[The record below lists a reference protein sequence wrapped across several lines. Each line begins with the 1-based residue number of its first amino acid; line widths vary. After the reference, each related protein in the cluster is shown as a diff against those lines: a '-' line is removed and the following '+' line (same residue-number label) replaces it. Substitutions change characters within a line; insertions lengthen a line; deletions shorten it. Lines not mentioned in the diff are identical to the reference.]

1 MSQDETV
8 HRIGD
13 YEILGVLG
21 AGGMGKVF
29 KVRNVISD
37 RIEAMKILLP
47 DLAGQKELA
56 DRFLREIKLL
66 ASLNHPNIASLRT
79 ALTIGNQ
86 LVMIMEFVEG
96 TTLAARVEQGPVSPA
111 DAVDYIDQVLVALSY
126 AHRQQIIHRD
136 IKPANMMLT
145 PQGLVKLM
153 DFGIARSGQN
163 RGMTMTG
170 TTLGSLYYMSP
181 EQVKGEGV
189 DARSDLYSVGVSLYE
204 LVTGRKPFQAE
215 SNYSLMS
222 AHLQQAPTPPI
233 ELQPGLPSALN
244 QVILMG
250 LAKDPAQRFQSADA
264 FRNALKSVAEGLR
277 KPAEVAAVLASQPAA
292 LGATAV
298 FQEQLP
304 PASAAGPVAAP
315 ARTPVQASVQ
325 ASAGAPLAAAIGTP
339 SLAPGTAPGAG
350 VAEPAAQAAAQP
362 ISPAAKPGGYRG
374 FYMTLGA
381 LVVLAVLVTAGVY
394 VPRWEKAR
402 AGGRAS
408 QSTQQPSNPAPSTP
422 ASPADTAGGGA
433 SQSQP
438 TNPGSA
444 APSGSQQPATNA
456 SEGQSSSS
464 QPSNSASNPAPAGTA
479 GTANPPAGDSG
490 HTKTTEASSGEH
502 HHPSNPPRSSD
513 NQVQSSEQS
522 SAPSS
527 AGSTQSGQPQGGA
540 QQVGGTGNQA
550 PAADS
555 AELDEL
561 EHQMDQLS
569 SRATAAHDG
578 VENLRRAQSQQ
589 GLNLRGDISAA
600 EDRMGT
606 YMGKAQAAFQNQDSK
621 STKKYMELAE
631 TEVETLEK
639 FLGRR

>member
-1 MSQDETV
+1 MSPEETV

-79 ALTIGNQ
+79 ALTLGNQ

-96 TTLAARVEQGPVSPA
+96 TTLAARVEQGPIPPA

-126 AHRQQIIHRD
+126 AHRQHVIHRD

-153 DFGIARSGQN
+153 DFGIARSGQD
-163 RGMTMTG
+163 RGTTMTG

-189 DARSDLYSVGVSLYE
+189 DARSDLYSVAVSLYE
-204 LVTGRKPFQAE
+204 LVTGRKPFQAD

-233 ELQPGLPSALN
+233 ELQPSLPFTLN
-244 QVILMG
+244 EVILMG

-264 FRNALKSVAEGLR
+264 FRNALKNVAEGLR
-277 KPAEVAAVLASQPAA
+277 KRSDVAVAPVSPPPAV
-292 LGATAV
+292 GATAV
-298 FQEQLP
+298 FQDHLP
-304 PASAAGPVAAP
+304 PRSAASPVAEP
-315 ARTPVQASVQ
+315 AAAPVQPSVQ
-325 ASAGAPLAAAIGTP
+325 AQAEAPVPAAIGTP
-339 SLAPGTAPGAG
+339 PSTISGTAPA
-350 VAEPAAQAAAQP
+350 VAQP
-362 ISPAAKPGGYRG
+362 GPQGVPQPLPDSAKPGGYRG

-381 LVVLAVLVTAGVY
+381 LVVLAVLVAAGVY

-402 AGGRAS
+402 ASGQAS
-408 QSTQQPSNPAPSTP
+408 QSTQQPASPATSAP
-422 ASPADTAGGGA
+422 ASPANAGGDG
-433 SQSQP
+433 SQP
-438 TNPGSA
+438 PTNSGSSA
-444 APSGSQQPATNA
+444 TATATSSQQPAANA
-456 SEGQSSSS
+456 VESQPSTPPSSSD
-464 QPSNSASNPAPAGTA
+464 SNSASAANAPS
-479 GTANPPAGDSG
+479 GDSG
-490 HTKTTEASSGEH
+490 HGQAKATATENSGQ
-502 HHPSNPPRSSD
+502 HHPSNSPSQGRSSG
-513 NQVQSSEQS
+513 NQVQASEQPS
-522 SAPSS
+522 TPSS
-527 AGSTQSGQPQGGA
+527 AGSTQSGQSQAGVQQAGGA
-540 QQVGGTGNQA
+540 GSQA
-550 PAADS
+550 TAADS
-555 AELDEL
+555 AVMDEL
-561 EHQMDQLS
+561 EHQMDQLT
-569 SRATAAHDG
+569 SRAAAAKDS
-578 VENLRRAQSQQ
+578 VETIRREQSQQ

-600 EDRMGT
+600 EQRMDT
-606 YMGKAQAAFQNQDSK
+606 YMGKAQSAFQNQDAK
-621 STKKYMELAE
+621 STKRYLDLAE
-631 TEVETLEK
+631 PEIETLEK

>member
-1 MSQDETV
+1 MSQEETV

-66 ASLNHPNIASLRT
+66 ASLNHPSIASLRT

-96 TTLAARVEQGPVSPA
+96 TTLAVRVEQGPIPPA

-136 IKPANMMLT
+136 IKPANMMVT

-153 DFGIARSGQN
+153 DFGIARSGQD

-189 DARSDLYSVGVSLYE
+189 DARSDLYSVAVSLYE
-204 LVTGRKPFQAE
+204 LVTGRKPFQE
-215 SNYSLMS
+215 KSNYSLMS

-277 KPAEVAAVLASQPAA
+277 KHGEVAAAQVPPSAA
-292 LGATAV
+292 FGATAV
-298 FQEQLP
+298 FQEHVPSQ
-304 PASAAGPVAAP
+304 SSAGPAMASVAVP
-315 ARTPVQASVQ
+315 AQPSVQ
-325 ASAGAPLAAAIGTP
+325 AA
-339 SLAPGTAPGAG
+339 
-350 VAEPAAQAAAQP
+350 AEPAAIGAPGPAPGTTSASSQPGPQAAAQP
-362 ISPAAKPGGYRG
+362 LVRTAKPGGYRG

-381 LVVLAVLVTAGVY
+381 LVVLAVLAAAGLY
-394 VPRWEKAR
+394 LPRWQKAR
-402 AGGRAS
+402 ASGQAP
-408 QSTQQPSNPAPSTP
+408 QSTQQPASPAPSTP
-422 ASPADTAGGGA
+422 ADSA

-438 TNPGSA
+438 SSPGSTA
-444 APSGSQQPATNA
+444 ATPSGSQQPATNA
-456 SEGQSSSS
+456 SEGQSSNP
-464 QPSNSASNPAPAGTA
+464 PSNSTSNPASNPSPAGA
-479 GTANPPAGDSG
+479 EGTANPPAGDSR
-490 HTKTTEASSGEH
+490 HAKATEANSGAQRHSQGRSSG
-502 HHPSNPPRSSD
+502 
-513 NQVQSSEQS
+513 NQAQASAQS

-527 AGSTQSGQPQGGA
+527 STQTGSAQSGQPQGST
-540 QQVGGTGNQA
+540 QQAGSTGNQPP
-550 PAADS
+550 PADA
-555 AELDEL
+555 AEMDDL
-561 EHQMDQLS
+561 EHQMDQLT
-569 SRATAAHDG
+569 SRAAAAKDS
-578 VENLRRAQSQQ
+578 VENLRRQMSQQ

-600 EDRMGT
+600 EDRMGA
-606 YMGKAQAAFQNQDSK
+606 YMGKAQAAFQNQDAK
-621 STKKYMELAE
+621 STKKYMDLAE
-631 TEVETLEK
+631 NEVETLEK

>member
-1 MSQDETV
+1 MSQEETV

-96 TTLAARVEQGPVSPA
+96 TTLAVRVEQGPVPPA

-136 IKPANMMLT
+136 IKPANMMVT

-153 DFGIARSGQN
+153 DFGIARSGQD

-189 DARSDLYSVGVSLYE
+189 DARSDLYSVAVSLYE
-204 LVTGRKPFQAE
+204 LVTGRKPFQE
-215 SNYSLMS
+215 KSNYSLMS
-222 AHLQQAPTPPI
+222 AHLQQPPTPPI

-277 KPAEVAAVLASQPAA
+277 KHGEVAAAQVPPSAA
-292 LGATAV
+292 FGATAV
-298 FQEQLP
+298 FQDHLSPE
-304 PASAAGPVAAP
+304 AAVGPVAASVVVP
-315 ARTPVQASVQ
+315 AQPPVQAAAEPVAIGAPGPAPGATS
-325 ASAGAPLAAAIGTP
+325 ASSQPEPLAA
-339 SLAPGTAPGAG
+339 
-350 VAEPAAQAAAQP
+350 QP
-362 ISPAAKPGGYRG
+362 LAKPGGYRG

-381 LVVLAVLVTAGVY
+381 LVVLAVLVAAGVY
-394 VPRWEKAR
+394 VPRWQKAR
-402 AGGRAS
+402 ANGQAS
-408 QSTQQPSNPAPSTP
+408 QSAQQPASPAPSTP
-422 ASPADTAGGGA
+422 ADSA

-438 TNPGSA
+438 ASPGSTA
-444 APSGSQQPATNA
+444 ATPSGSQQPATNA
-456 SEGQSSSS
+456 NEGQSSNP
-464 QPSNSASNPAPAGTA
+464 PSNSTSSPASNPSPAVAG
-479 GTANPPAGDSG
+479 GTANPPTGDSG
-490 HTKTTEASSGEH
+490 HAKATEANSGAQRHSQGRSSG
-502 HHPSNPPRSSD
+502 
-513 NQVQSSEQS
+513 NQAQASAQSST
-522 SAPSS
+522 PSS
-527 AGSTQSGQPQGGA
+527 TQAGSAQSGQSQGSA
-540 QQVGGTGNQA
+540 QQTGSTGNQA

-555 AELDEL
+555 AEMDNL
-561 EHQMDQLS
+561 ERQMDQLT
-569 SRATAAHDG
+569 SRAAAAKDS
-578 VENLRRAQSQQ
+578 VENLRRQQSQQ

-600 EDRMGT
+600 EQRMDT
-606 YMGKAQAAFQNQDSK
+606 YMGKAQAAFQNQDAK
-621 STKKYMELAE
+621 STKKYMDLAE
-631 TEVETLEK
+631 NEVETLEK